1 MGKPIE
7 IQADAK
13 YNNSIFNEYFEE
25 KGIIPYYWK
34 PHENPKYQHVE
45 RFVKTLKKFMPK
57 YIDIYGW
64 PYSSNLPDDAQQV
77 LDACVWYYN
86 RIWHKGINAIPYE
99 VFHAYD
105 LNRQKTIVH
114 KYPICTY

>member
-1 MGKPIE
+1 M
-7 IQADAK
+7 
-13 YNNSIFNEYFEE
+13 
-25 KGIIPYYWK
+25 
-34 PHENPKYQHVE
+34 
-45 RFVKTLKKFMPK
+45 LK

-64 PYSSNLPDDAQQV
+64 PYSGYLPDDAQQV

-105 LNRQKTIVH
+105 LNRQKLLFTNILYILLEQLLLENLLEWEAMCLLVFSILNQNH
-114 KYPICTY
+114 L